1 VRTNLRNKLFDLMNH
16 LQFQD
21 ITRQQLN
28 FASSVLLDTEH
39 HLAQIAAAIEPTA
52 GPLTVAAADDPNK
65 GTYDPRATTQDAAA
79 RQAVADQ
86 VVAARSDQK

>member
-1 VRTNLRNKLFDLMNH
+1 VRTEMRNKLFDLMNH

-21 ITRQQLN
+21 ITRQQLS
-28 FASSVLLDTEH
+28 FASSVLVDTEH

-52 GPLTVAAADDPNK
+52 APLAVATFEDPNK

-86 VVAARSDQK
+86 VVAAKK